1 MTDNRR
7 GGCARRWVDVASSA
21 RSRLARGPPG
31 DSYGRTIDLVRLRW
45 QPRRVDPD
53 FNPLASLWLAAVV
66 ALFAAL
72 IYAET
77 WRTGKQLRRHR
88 ARLAGVGHG
97 NYLDRTVET
106 DTWQIRR
113 DLAVGEVREMRR
125 LRRLLRFSAVMTG
138 VTILG
143 ITQVLNAA
151 PIDPA
156 TLMSW
161 GL

>member
-1 MTDNRR
+1 
-7 GGCARRWVDVASSA
+7 
-21 RSRLARGPPG
+21 
-31 DSYGRTIDLVRLRW
+31 
-45 QPRRVDPD
+45 VDPE

-66 ALFAAL
+66 ALFAVL
-72 IYAET
+72 IYAEA
-77 WRTGKQLRRHR
+77 WRTGKQLRQHS

-97 NYLDRTVET
+97 TYAGLTVET
-106 DTWQIRR
+106 ATWQVRR
-113 DLAVGEVREMRR
+113 DLALAEVRERRR

-143 ITQVLNAA
+143 VTQVLSTA

-156 TLMSW
+156 SLMSW

>member
-1 MTDNRR
+1 
-7 GGCARRWVDVASSA
+7 
-21 RSRLARGPPG
+21 
-31 DSYGRTIDLVRLRW
+31 
-45 QPRRVDPD
+45 VDPD

-66 ALFAAL
+66 VLFAVL

-77 WRTGKQLRRHR
+77 WRTGKHLKRHR

-97 NYLDRTVET
+97 NYLGQTVET
-106 DTWQIRR
+106 DTWQVRR
-113 DLAVGEVREMRR
+113 DLAVGEVREGRR
-125 LRRLLRFSAVMTG
+125 LRRLLRVSAVMTG

-143 ITQVLNAA
+143 ITQVLSTA

-156 TLMSW
+156 ALVSW